1 MGSNSEDIILLTGA
15 GFSKNFGGFLGA
27 EMWVMVFNNPL
38 IQAQER
44 IRSLL
49 LRDFD
54 FESVYSEVISNNDY
68 TADEKEAIKEAIEQV
83 YQRLNN
89 VLESTARTHEV
100 DLDKLRDFLVSLLF
114 NDDSENGLFFTLN
127 QDLFIEGFFGRHIY
141 MPGINPNSNGTN
153 LALPQKYCMNMLK
166 CEIDNCGK
174 KAIYVKLHGSCNWL
188 SSHGG
193 DAMVIGGNKL
203 EYIEQ
208 EPLLKCYLQLLQDKI
223 KEGNKKLLI
232 IGYGFRDEHINKIL
246 LDGVRN
252 DCLRLYI
259 INPLDPSSF
268 RDYLFKKVP
277 CAEYLWSAL
286 RGYFPYTFDKIFPNI
301 DVAEQIHMQ
310 ILGTLMA

>member
-1 MGSNSEDIILLTGA
+1 MGSNSKDIILLTGA

-54 FESVYSEVISNNDY
+54 FESVYSEIISNNDY
-68 TADEKEAIKEAIEQV
+68 TGDEKEAIKEAIEQV

-89 VLESTARTHEV
+89 VLKSTTSTHEV
-100 DLDKLRDFLVSLLF
+100 DLSKLKSFLVSLLF

-188 SSHGG
+188 
-193 DAMVIGGNKL
+193 D
-203 EYIEQ
+203 
-208 EPLLKCYLQLLQDKI
+208 
-223 KEGNKKLLI
+223 I
-232 IGYGFRDEHINKIL
+232 IGNNHLSSIKYLSCAICCPEVMQSTGDLHYKIIKLVLCVAEHI
-246 LDGVRN
+246 LDN
-252 DCLRLYI
+252 ST
-259 INPLDPSSF
+259 PLDTT
-268 RDYLFKKVP
+268 Y
-277 CAEYLWSAL
+277 
-286 RGYFPYTFDKIFPNI
+286 
-301 DVAEQIHMQ
+301 HM
-310 ILGTLMA
+310 LYNDAHTGN